1 MQLRIFNRKNC
12 EPLCPQRR
20 CQIANLVVNTQ
31 AMRDY
36 FEETHVPT
44 SLIFGPQVTSPLSTL
59 KALSQASLDSK
70 FGTVSTV
77 KLALAA
83 GGELVAEIHIKTRV
97 HTVVTSI
104 LGNHESRTLP
114 N

>member
-12 EPLCPQRR
+12 EPLCPR
-20 CQIANLVVNTQ
+20 LGVL
-31 AMRDY
+31 RDY

-104 LGNHESRTLP
+104 LGNHETSNCIRP
-114 N
+114 